1 MKSKI
6 LVVSTTGMGDCL
18 WGTPAIRALKKTYPK
33 MKIDLVVNKPWK
45 PLFDFNP
52 YLNEIFEYRGE
63 WYLQP
68 FLGIK
73 LLSKSYEAIYIF
85 HSNRNFKRLLPWL
98 RTASIW
104 CHQNFDWIPKSHR
117 LEMATNVHGIKR
129 RLVMLKK
136 FGVKSDGGQMEIFFD
151 QVSMDRSKNIL
162 QELGFSPKKYIYLN
176 LGASAEKKR
185 WMVERFSEL
194 ARRILNETPWNVML
208 GGGGPDDH
216 NRSLA
221 ILSQLNSPRV
231 STDCSHPLMVSA
243 DIISKARLMVTTDT
257 GPMHIGFA
265 VRTPV
270 LGLFGAYSP
279 KSTGPYE
286 IPDHLCRVITIKS
299 EGQVSYDD
307 ENIEESHFRH
317 VTVNRVWAEVEK
329 MLADKSIK

>member
-73 LLSKSYEAIYIF
+73 LLGKGYEAIYIF
-85 HSNRNFKRLLPWL
+85 HSNRNFRRVLPWL
-98 RTASIW
+98 PSVPIW
-104 CHQNFDWIPKSHR
+104 CHQNFDWIPASHCM
-117 LEMATNVHGIKR
+117 EMDAAVHGIER
-129 RLVMLKK
+129 RLVMLKN
-136 FGVKSDGGQMEIFFD
+136 FSVKSDGGQMEIFFD
-151 QVSMDRSKNIL
+151 QATIDRSKQIL
-162 QELGFSPKKYIYLN
+162 QVQGFTSRKYIYLN

-185 WMVERFSEL
+185 WMVKRFSEL
-194 ARRILNETPWNVML
+194 ASRILKKTPWNVML

-216 NRSLA
+216 KRSLA

-231 STDCSHPLMVSA
+231 STDCSHSLMESA
-243 DIISKARLMVTTDT
+243 SIISQARLMVTTDT

-286 IPDHLCRVITIKS
+286 IPDSLCRVITIKPEDQIS
-299 EGQVSYDD
+299 FD
-307 ENIEESHFRH
+307 EENHGESHFKNI
-317 VTVNRVWAEVEK
+317 TVDRVWDQMEE
-329 MLADKSIK
+329 MLGKSNA